1 MMNKIQPGL
10 EFRI

>member
-1 MMNKIQPGL
+1 MNKIQPGL